1 MPISAESPSGI
12 MVDYTTCL
20 NNAVSEIPTATEQPT
35 PPTGLGKKSRKT
47 IFAIIGI
54 VAVAAV
60 ASALVFGFLIYPS
73 PSAGATIPLSYN
85 FTPGEEMT
93 YSWTTTTTNDV
104 VQITSEKA
112 FMGILSFDGEYYT
125 INETIGARALFE
137 EMNKTGYLFPSAAGI
152 MYAYPFFTG
161 TGSSWQKNETRVGET
176 WQFPLSYLF
185 GYAGN
190 VTLAF
195 GEIQNITVLAGTY
208 KVFRMDVSANNLS
221 RSWSYTYPPTTNT
234 TVFQNLTFSAQ
245 VYVEYGTC
253 RLVESDLQES
263 MSTLQGGLASA
274 SKTSSHMELVKH
286 TGR

>member
-1 MPISAESPSGI
+1 MGAEPPRGV

-20 NNAVSEIPTATEQPT
+20 NNVVSETPPATEQPA
-35 PPTGLGKKSRKT
+35 PPTAPSKKSRKT

-104 VQITSEKA
+104 VQITSVKVI
-112 FMGILSFDGEYYT
+112 MGILSFDGEYYT

-137 EMNKTGYLFPSAAGI
+137 KMNKTGYLFPSAAGI
-152 MYAYPFFTG
+152 MYAYPSFTG
-161 TGSSWQKNETRVGET
+161 MGSSWQKNETRVGET
-176 WQFPLSYLF
+176 WQFAMSPLYMSQPYE
-185 GYAGN
+185 GN
-190 VTLAF
+190 ITLKF

-208 KVFRMDVSANNLS
+208 KVFRIDVLANNLS
-221 RSWSYTYPPTTNT
+221 RSYTYPPTANT
-234 TVFQNLTFSAQ
+234 TVFQNLTLSGQ
-245 VYVEYGTC
+245 IYVEYETC